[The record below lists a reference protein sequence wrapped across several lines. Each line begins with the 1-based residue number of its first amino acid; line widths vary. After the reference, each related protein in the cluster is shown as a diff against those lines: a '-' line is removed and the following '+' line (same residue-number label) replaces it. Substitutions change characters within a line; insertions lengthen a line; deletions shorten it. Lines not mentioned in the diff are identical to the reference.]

1 MGYKRYGQYGLLVL
15 TLGLALYGGSTIAMA
30 TTLKSDNYQ
39 VVESEFGSGSG
50 LESCSDSGNYCART
64 TVGSLTIGN
73 ASAGSKRVE
82 FGPITED
89 EPALEVIVEQNE
101 SDLGQLTT
109 ETTAKTSVLVKV
121 RNYLSNGY
129 VMQVTGDAPG
139 ISNHLLQTPST
150 PAASNQG
157 TEQFGIN
164 AVANTTPSVGANAVQ
179 VPSGDFSFGVV
190 DSEYDT
196 PNLFKYESGDTVA
209 HSPSESGQTNYTISM
224 IVNVSNVTPA
234 GRYLGE
240 FSIVVI
246 PTY

>member
-1 MGYKRYGQYGLLVL
+1 MGYKRYGRYGVLLL
-15 TLGLALYGGSTIAMA
+15 ALGIVLYGGSTVMA

-50 LESCSDSGNYCART
+50 LESCSGSGNYCART
-64 TVGSLTIGN
+64 AIGSLTIGDS
-73 ASAGSKRVE
+73 SAGSKRVE

-101 SDLGQLTT
+101 SDLGELTT

-129 VMQVTGDAPG
+129 VMQMTGDAPK
-139 ISNHLLQTPST
+139 ISNHTLTTPLTPTAST
-150 PAASNQG
+150 QG

-164 AVANTTPSVGANAVQ
+164 AVANTTPTVGANAVQ

-190 DSEYDT
+190 DSEYST
-196 PNLFKYESGDTVA
+196 ANLFKYESGDTVA
-209 HSPSESGQTNYTISM
+209 RSPSESGQTNYTISM
-224 IVNVSNVTPA
+224 IVNVSNTTPA
-234 GRYLGE
+234 GRYAGD

-246 PTY
+246 PVY